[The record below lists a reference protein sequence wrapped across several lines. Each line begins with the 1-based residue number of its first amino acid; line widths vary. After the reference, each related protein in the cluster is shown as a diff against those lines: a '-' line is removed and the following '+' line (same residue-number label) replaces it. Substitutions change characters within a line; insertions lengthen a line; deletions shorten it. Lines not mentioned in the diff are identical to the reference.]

1 MSDNTG
7 TAIAQRESK
16 PADLVRA
23 ALERMKPQL
32 AMALPKHLTADR
44 LLRVAMTAVQA
55 TPKLL
60 DCDRTSLYRAI
71 MTCAQLGLEPDGVL
85 GQAYLVPFAG
95 KVQFIPGYKGLITL
109 ARNSGEVAT
118 IIAREVCE
126 NDTFEYNQGSGDPP
140 NHPYDFR
147 ADRGKVIGFYAAAK
161 FKDGSFQCEP
171 MTIAEIEAIRDRSQG
186 YRYAL
191 STAKKYNKEPDS
203 PWINNFNEMAKK
215 TCIRRLAKY
224 LPMSVQK
231 ASHLA
236 DSYDTGRHVTL
247 DNHGEIVIEG
257 ETQEQEDAPRRVGNV
272 SKLERFEEQHGAV
285 ESDRIPTYEEV
296 HGILNESVNEPSQ
309 DAPEQRPEPPVETG
323 GHDGW
328 LANFNAL
335 APRQNPDG
343 TPDWKTFV
351 EGAAYLISTAGKEDL
366 AALEVSKN
374 LQLQRLH
381 HDDIELYRAL
391 TRVVADRAR
400 ELAKSVKPA

>member
-1 MSDNTG
+1 MSDDTG
-7 TAIAQRESK
+7 TAIVQREPK

-60 DCDRTSLYRAI
+60 DCNRTSLYRAI

-147 ADRGKVIGFYAAAK
+147 TDRGKVIGFYAAAK

-257 ETQEQEDAPRRVGNV
+257 EAQEQEDAPRRVGNV

-285 ESDRIPTYEEV
+285 ES
-296 HGILNESVNEPSQ
+296 EPET
-309 DAPEQRPEPPVETG
+309 APIEAFVLEPEEPPIETG

-343 TPDWKTFV
+343 TPDWKTYV
-351 EGAAYLISTAGKEDL
+351 EGVAYLISAAGKEDL

-374 LQLQRLH
+374 PQLQRLH

-391 TRVVADRAR
+391 TRVVAGRAR
-400 ELAKSVKPA
+400 DLAKSVKAA